1 MPRLERGVKAEV
13 LSYLKTVPFTYAFS
27 TPVSRYGSAGLAD
40 ITAVIS
46 GFPVFI
52 ECKSPEAYKKP
63 DHNLSAAQKAF
74 RDHIRKAEGY
84 YFVVDGVWRLKFEMA
99 MELGIVH

>member
-13 LSYLKTVPFTYAFS
+13 LSYLKTVPFAYAFS

-52 ECKSPEAYKKP
+52 ECKSPEAFKKP

-74 RDHIRKAEGY
+74 GDHIREAGGY
-84 YFVVDGVWRLKFEMA
+84 YIVVDGVWRLKFRMA
-99 MELGIVH
+99 MELGITD